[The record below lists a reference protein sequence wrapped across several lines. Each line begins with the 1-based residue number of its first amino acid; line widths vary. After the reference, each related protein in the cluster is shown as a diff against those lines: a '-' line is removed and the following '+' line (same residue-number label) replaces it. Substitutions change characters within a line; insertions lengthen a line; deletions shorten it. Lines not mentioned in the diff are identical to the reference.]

1 MQALVGVLQL
11 HVLADDADR
20 DLARGVAQALH
31 QVGPGLHVPLAGL
44 EPEGPQDFGVKTFA
58 REHQRNFV
66 NVLDVFR
73 GDDSLF
79 WNAAEQRDLRLEVR
93 SQVAVSA
100 AKQNVRL
107 DADLAQFFDR
117 VLGGLGL
124 EFP

>member
-1 MQALVGVLQL
+1 M
-11 HVLADDADR
+11 
-20 DLARGVAQALH
+20 
-31 QVGPGLHVPLAGL
+31 
-44 EPEGPQDFGVKTFA
+44 
-58 REHQRNFV
+58 
-66 NVLDVFR
+66 LDVFR
-73 GDDSLF
+73 GDHSLF